1 MSIFDQAKSSKMA
14 SDKTQLLKVLID
26 NTEDG
31 VVAID
36 KNGIILYCN
45 GACSSIFGF
54 QAEELIGQSINV
66 LIPRRHSKEHDSY
79 LKNYLKTGISQIVGK
94 AREVKAKKK
103 NGDTFN
109 IWLSI
114 SEADLQGEKY
124 FTGIVQDLSSRKKIT
139 ENQKRL
145 NAIIN
150 TAVDGIITID
160 EKGIIE
166 SANPAAASLFGYSFE
181 EMVGRNVHMLMPEP
195 HHTMHDQYLNN
206 YVTTGIKKII
216 GIGREVL
223 GLRKDGTTF
232 PFKLSISE
240 VKLQSGRI
248 FTGIVHDLSDRNR
261 AKEVELALTKEK
273 ELNELKTRFVSMASH
288 EFRTP
293 LSTISSS
300 AALINRYQADEFK
313 EKRKKH
319 IDRIQSNVKHLNTI
333 LNDFLSL
340 SKLEEGKIENQPL
353 FFDLKE
359 FCNEMVEEM
368 QTVSQKGQQIH
379 IEHLGD
385 QKVFL
390 DKKLMTNILHNLLS
404 NAIKYSDEGQTIY
417 LKSEVKEKKV
427 LLMIKDEGI
436 GIPQDEQKQIFG
448 QFFRANN
455 VSNRQGTGLGL
466 NIVKKY
472 VELMEGYVSFE
483 SKENVGTEFRLTF
496 PNNLTQE

>member
-1 MSIFDQAKSSKMA
+1 MA
-14 SDKTQLLKVLID
+14 SDKTQLLKALID

-36 KNGIILYCN
+36 QNGIILYCN
-45 GACSSIFGF
+45 DACSTIFGF
-54 QAEELIGQSINV
+54 QAEELIGQSVNV
-66 LIPRRHSKEHDSY
+66 LIPSRHSKEHDSY
-79 LKNYLKTGISQIVGK
+79 LKNYLKTGVSQIVGK

-114 SEADLQGEKY
+114 SEADLEGEKF
-124 FTGIVQDLSSRKKIT
+124 FTGIVQDISSRKRLS

-160 EKGIIE
+160 EKGHIE
-166 SANPAAASLFGYSFE
+166 SANPAAANLFGYSFE
-181 EMVGRNVHMLMPEP
+181 EMAGKNVRMLMPEP
-195 HHTMHDQYLNN
+195 HHTQHDQYLHN
-206 YVTTGIKKII
+206 YVSTGIKKII

-248 FTGIVHDLSDRNR
+248 FTGIVHDLSDRDR

-273 ELNELKTRFVSMASH
+273 ELNELKTRFVSIASH

-300 AALINRYQADEFK
+300 AALINRYEADEFK

-340 SKLEEGKIENQPL
+340 SKLEEGKTENQPL
-353 FFDLKE
+353 FFDLQE
-359 FCNEMVEEM
+359 FCIEMVEEM
-368 QTVSQKGQQIH
+368 QTVY
-379 IEHLGD
+379 
-385 QKVFL
+385 
-390 DKKLMTNILHNLLS
+390 ILHNLLS
-404 NAIKYSDEGQTIY
+404 NAIKYSDEGQAIY
-417 LKSEVKEKKV
+417 LKSEVTEKEIS
-427 LLMIKDEGI
+427 LMIRDEGI

-466 NIVKKY
+466 NIVKRY
-472 VELMEGYVSFE
+472 VELMDGYVTFE
-483 SKENVGTEFRLTF
+483 SKENIGTEFHLTF
-496 PNNLTQE
+496 PNKLT